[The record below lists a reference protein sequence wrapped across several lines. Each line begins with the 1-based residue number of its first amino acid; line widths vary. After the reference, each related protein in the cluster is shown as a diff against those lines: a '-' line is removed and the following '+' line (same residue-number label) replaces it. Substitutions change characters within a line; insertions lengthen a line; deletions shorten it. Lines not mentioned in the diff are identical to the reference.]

1 LSKSRRGDV
10 VRRQEAAQED
20 PQAQVPQDAEKDQMA
35 TDAQVAS

>member
-1 LSKSRRGDV
+1 LSNPRRADV

-20 PQAQVPQDAEKDQMA
+20 PQAQVQEDAEKDQMA